1 MQSMQFQLM
10 VPGPVVKR
18 LIIINV
24 AIWVVLQLILEGLIL
39 GTPYVTIYFG
49 LIPKTVIEN
58 FFIWQFFTYMFLHAT
73 NPMHVLFN
81 MISLWFFGS
90 ELEMRWGSRLFLG
103 FYIFS
108 GVGAAFIYVFTL
120 AMWGLF
126 KGAEPLAYMQ
136 PVVGASGAVF
146 GILLAYGVLFGE
158 RMVYF
163 FGAFP
168 IQARYFVAIIGAIEV
183 VSLIGNGTSGGVANL
198 AHLGGLVSGAAFL
211 FGWTRLQQ
219 LKWRKGGASRRNLKL
234 VVNKDTKSDDGPKY
248 WN

>member
-1 MQSMQFQLM
+1 MQTMQFQLM
-10 VPGPVVKR
+10 VPGPMVKK
-18 LIIINV
+18 LIFINLG
-24 AIWVVLQLILEGLIL
+24 IWLVFQLLLENLFL
-39 GTPYVTIYFG
+39 DSPYVTIYFG

-58 FFIWQFFTYMFLHAT
+58 FFVWQFFTYMFLHAL

-90 ELEMRWGSRLFLG
+90 ELEMRWGSKLFLA
-103 FYIFS
+103 FYLFS
-108 GVGAAFIYVFTL
+108 GVGAGLIYVFGL
-120 AMWGLF
+120 AVAGAV
-126 KGAEPLAYMQ
+126 KGGPPIAYMQ

-146 GILLAYGVLFGE
+146 GILLAYAVLFGE

-183 VSLIGNGTSGGVANL
+183 VSLISAGSGGGIANL
-198 AHLGGLVSGAAFL
+198 AHLGGLISGALFL
-211 FGWTRLQQ
+211 LGWTRFQQ
-219 LKWRKGGASRRNLKL
+219 LKWRKGGATRRNLKL
-234 VVNKDTKSDDGPKY
+234 VVNRDDNSKDEPKY